1 MEILTTATVEGKT
14 LNLEQT
20 INFTE
25 TNFVTIKEIFSIE
38 DEIFVA
44 VITHGIPHTI
54 ETNGITILTNR
65 FIMPAKQF
73 VAYYSTHL

>member
-1 MEILTTATVEGKT
+1 MEILTTATVEGKN

-20 INFTE
+20 LNLSE
-25 TNFVTIKEIFSIE
+25 TNFVTIKEIFSIG

-44 VITHGIPHTI
+44 VINHAIPYTI
-54 ETNGITILTNR
+54 SANGIDIQTSR

-73 VAYYSTHL
+73 VAFYSAQL

>member
-1 MEILTTATVEGKT
+1 MEILTTATVEGKN

-20 INFTE
+20 LNLSE
-25 TNFVTIKEIFSIE
+25 TNFVTIKEIFSIG

-44 VITHGIPHTI
+44 VINHAIPHTVVA
-54 ETNGITILTNR
+54 NGINIQTNR

-73 VAYYSTHL
+73 VAFYSAQL